1 MGKASVIAT
10 AVEIGTSQI
19 SILVGEVT
27 EDSVTVIGRGSAP
40 SGEAM
45 RKGEIRDMELV
56 SKAFEQAMA
65 QADESSGGAVLGSA
79 IVTQVISGGGVIC
92 TTGVGTASVRNE
104 AGIVGE
110 AEMNEAR
117 SNAQVIEIT
126 PGWQIINTDDIFWRL
141 DGRPVGHPLN
151 QRGRK
156 LEVQVLIVL
165 APSAQVANFSDL
177 IRNSELL
184 NAKLYNAYAP
194 ICAKEGTLTDKE
206 ADDGAVLIDLGAG
219 CTDFLVARDGG
230 MVEAGTLQI
239 GFDHVAN
246 DLAIGLGLSFGV
258 CRKLLESGAVKA
270 AIEQESPALM
280 IQLPNGGPQEIPISR
295 FEAII
300 NPRLQEIFEQV
311 RKHIR
316 TQGAL
321 FSGVLTGG
329 GALHPGALELFS
341 KTFNLPCRVGTVA
354 DATGSITGLDSPRC
368 TTVWG
373 ALKIAAYYY
382 RSFSAGKGGSALQRF
397 LEGMNNI
404 WIYLPR
410 WIGKLWKAFKF

>member
-1 MGKASVIAT
+1 MGKSAVIAT
-10 AVEIGTSQI
+10 AVEIGTSQV

-27 EDSVTVIGRGSAP
+27 EDSVTIIGRGSAP

-45 RKGEIRDMELV
+45 RKGEIRDMELI

-65 QADESSGGAVLGSA
+65 QADESSGGAVLRSTL
-79 IVTQVISGGGVIC
+79 VTQVISGGGVIC

-117 SNAQVIEIT
+117 SNAQVIDIT
-126 PGWQIINTDDIFWRL
+126 PGWQIINSDDISWRL

-156 LEVQVLIVL
+156 LEVRVLIIL
-165 APSAQVANFSDL
+165 APSVQVANFSDL
-177 IRNSELL
+177 IRNSELM
-184 NAKLYNAYAP
+184 NANLCTAYAP
-194 ICAKEGTLTDKE
+194 ICAKEGTLTAKE
-206 ADDGAVLIDLGAG
+206 ADDGAILIDLGAG

-230 MVEAGTLQI
+230 MLEAGTLQI

-246 DLAIGLGLSFGV
+246 DLAIGLRLPFGV
-258 CRKLLESGAVKA
+258 CRKLLESGAVKTA
-270 AIEQESPALM
+270 LEQESPALV
-280 IQLPNGGPQEIPISR
+280 IQLPKGGTREIPMSQ

-300 NPRLQEIFEQV
+300 NPRLQEIFDQV
-311 RKHIR
+311 RKHIH
-316 TQGAL
+316 TQGTL

-329 GALHPGALELFS
+329 GALHPGAVTLFS

-368 TTVWG
+368 TAVWG

-382 RSFSAGKGGSALQRF
+382 RSFSAGKGGSAFQRF

-404 WIYLPR
+404 WIFLPR
-410 WIGKLWKAFKF
+410 WAGKLWKAFKF

>member
-1 MGKASVIAT
+1 MGKTAVIAT

-27 EDSVTVIGRGSAP
+27 GDSVTVIGRGTAP

-45 RKGEIRDMELV
+45 RKGEIRDMELI

-117 SNAQVIEIT
+117 CNAQVIEIT

-165 APSAQVANFSDL
+165 APAAQVANFSDL

-219 CTDFLVARDGG
+219 CTDYLVARDGG

-258 CRKLLESGAVKA
+258 CRKLLESGAVKT

-382 RSFSAGKGGSALQRF
+382 RSFSAGKGGSAFQRF

-404 WIYLPR
+404 WIFLPR
-410 WIGKLWKAFKF
+410 WAGKLWKAFKF

>member
-1 MGKASVIAT
+1 MGKAAVIAT
-10 AVEIGTSQI
+10 AVEVGTSKI

-27 EDSVTVIGRGSAP
+27 EDSVTIIGRGSAP

-45 RKGEIRDMELV
+45 RKGEIRNMELI

-65 QADESSGGAVLGSA
+65 QADESSGGAVLRSSL
-79 IVTQVISGGGVIC
+79 VTLVISGGGVIC

-117 SNAQVIEIT
+117 CNAQVIDIT
-126 PGWQIINTDDIFWRL
+126 PGWQIVNTDDISWRL

-156 LEVQVLIVL
+156 LEVRVLIVQ
-165 APSAQVANFSDL
+165 APSSRVGNFSDL
-177 IRNSELL
+177 IRNSELE
-184 NAKLYNAYAP
+184 NAKLYPAYAP

-246 DLAIGLGLSFGV
+246 DLAIGLRLPFGV
-258 CRKLLESGAVKA
+258 CRKLLESGTIKA
-270 AIEQESPALM
+270 ALEQETPALM
-280 IQLPNGGPQEIPISR
+280 IQLPKGGAREIPMAQ

-300 NPRLQEIFEQV
+300 TPRLQEIFEQV
-311 RKHIR
+311 RKHIAAPG
-316 TQGAL
+316 TL

-329 GALHPGALELFS
+329 GALHPGATALFS

-368 TTVWG
+368 TAVWG
-373 ALKIAAYYY
+373 ALKIAAHYYK
-382 RSFSAGKGGSALQRF
+382 SFSAGKGSSVFQRI
-397 LEGMNNI
+397 LDVMNNI
-404 WIYLPR
+404 WIFVPR
-410 WIGKLWKAFKF
+410 WAVKLWKAFKF

>member
-27 EDSVTVIGRGSAP
+27 ELSVTVIGRGSAP

-270 AIEQESPALM
+270 AIEQESPALV
-280 IQLPNGGPQEIPISR
+280 IQLPNGGPQEIPLSR

>member
-1 MGKASVIAT
+1 MGKSAVIAT

-19 SILVGEVT
+19 NILVGEVT

-45 RKGEIRDMELV
+45 RKGEIRDMELIA
-56 SKAFEQAMA
+56 KAFEQAMA
-65 QADESSGGAVLGSA
+65 QADESSGGAVLGST

-126 PGWQIINTDDIFWRL
+126 PGWQIINTDDISWHL
-141 DGRPVGHPLN
+141 DGRPVGHPMN

-177 IRNSELL
+177 IRNSELV

-206 ADDGAVLIDLGAG
+206 SDDGAVLIDLGAG
-219 CTDFLVARDGG
+219 CTDYLLARDGG
-230 MVEAGTLQI
+230 ILEAGTLQI

-246 DLAIGLGLSFGV
+246 DLAIGLRLPFGV
-258 CRKLLESGAVKA
+258 CRKLLESGTIKA
-270 AIEQESPALM
+270 ALEAESPSLVVE
-280 IQLPNGGPQEIPISR
+280 LPNGGTREIPMAR

-300 NPRLQEIFEQV
+300 NPRLQEIFDQV
-311 RKHIR
+311 QKHIR
-316 TQGAL
+316 AQGTP

-329 GALHPGALELFS
+329 GALHPGAVTLFS

-368 TTVWG
+368 TAVWG
-373 ALKIAAYYY
+373 ALKIAAIYH
-382 RSFSAGKGGSALQRF
+382 RSFSAGKGGGAFRRILDV
-397 LEGMNNI
+397 MNNI
-404 WIYLPR
+404 WIFVPR
-410 WIGKLWKAFKF
+410 WAVKLWNAFKV

>member
-270 AIEQESPALM
+270 AIEQESPALV
-280 IQLPNGGPQEIPISR
+280 IQLPNGGPQEIPLSR